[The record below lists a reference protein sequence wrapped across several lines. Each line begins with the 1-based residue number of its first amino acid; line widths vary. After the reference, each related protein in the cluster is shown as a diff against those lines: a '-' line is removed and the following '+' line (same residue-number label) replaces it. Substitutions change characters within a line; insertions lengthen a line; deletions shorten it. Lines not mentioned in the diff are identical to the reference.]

1 MDIFS
6 KLKNLN
12 SNFKEIE
19 EKDLQFIYLKN
30 LYFNIKNKDFYLS
43 LILANSI
50 ICYQL
55 SSTGERYWEEFCNYF
70 IINEINNIDELIEKL
85 SIFIKASKG
94 NKRFV
99 ETKINRLNKLKPFL
113 DTFIKNQE
121 KYYENMFLLNND
133 LAKVMKQ
140 KNTQKTIVFGVK
152 MFGYGARIY
161 FDKFIE
167 FPKEISI
174 PIDSRLTKIYE
185 IYNNDKNLTIN
196 DFYKNISYKLDI
208 PLLHLDA
215 IIWVNYEKL
224 L

>member
-55 SSTGERYWEEFCNYF
+55 SSTWERYWEEFCNYF

-85 SIFIKASKG
+85 SIFIKASKW

-140 KNTQKTIVFGVK
+140 KNTQKTIVFWVK
-152 MFGYGARIY
+152 MFWYWARIY